1 MKKNIYQKYLKRILN
16 FIILLLICILTE
28 IIIDSINPYL
38 FGRIIDGISNKD
50 INLIKH
56 NLFNFTIVLTV
67 VQILRIFEQLLG
79 ESIVLK
85 IVNEI
90 KKNLFKTVL
99 NIPYFKTQEYD
110 KGELLNRIE
119 FDASMVVHYYIDLV
133 SSLFMIIG
141 NLTISLY
148 FLLNISKQ
156 LSFVAII
163 LICIMYMVNIAFKNQ
178 VSRIQERIKSFADQ
192 YYSWLQNNISNLLG
206 IKLFLQEDKTSE
218 KYIELLD
225 KNYKLQMEDIQIDTK
240 IELGRGI
247 VSIVLDILVLYIA
260 TLYILGGKLTLG
272 NLIAFNTYLN
282 KLLVAISKL
291 LEININKQAVN
302 ISYKRI
308 CSLIFTE
315 KETQEKTNIDIIMRL
330 EFKNVSFGYKENKVL
345 KEISFCLEKPGIY
358 SIVGSNGC
366 GKTTI
371 FSLIEKLYFIEC
383 GEIRINNININE
395 ISTKCLRKN
404 ILYLTKTPFLVNDT
418 IYNNLRIGNENISNE
433 EIQNICKI
441 VGLHADIMRLEN
453 QYESTIDE
461 AGNNFSSGQKQ
472 KLAFVRAYFSR
483 ASLILLDEVT
493 SDIDGKSEKDICNLI
508 KIMSQKSIVI
518 NITHRPCSLE
528 MSNVVFLIEDGRIV
542 DQGKHIELLQRT
554 PRYRSFFK

>member
-1 MKKNIYQKYLKRILN
+1 MKKIIYQKYLKRTLN
-16 FIILLLICILTE
+16 YIILMLICILLG
-28 IIIDSINPYL
+28 IVIDSINPYL
-38 FGRIIDGISNKD
+38 FGRIIDGIGNKD
-50 INLIKH
+50 INFIKH
-56 NLFNFTIVLTV
+56 NLFNLTIVLVV
-67 VQILRIFEQLLG
+67 VQVLGLFEQLLG

-85 IVNEI
+85 TVNEI
-90 KKNLFKTVL
+90 KKNLFETVL

-133 SSLFMIIG
+133 SSSLMIIG

-163 LICIMYMVNIAFKNQ
+163 LICIMYMINIAFKHQ
-178 VSRIQERIKSFADQ
+178 VSRIQDKIKSFSDQ
-192 YYSWLQNNISNLLG
+192 YYSWFQENITNLLG
-206 IKLFLQEDKTSE
+206 IKVFLQEEKTSE
-218 KYIELLD
+218 KYKELLD
-225 KNYKLQMEDIQIDTK
+225 KYYKLQMKDIKTDTK

-247 VSIVLDILVLYIA
+247 VSIILNILVLHIA
-260 TLYILGGKLTLG
+260 TIYILGGKLTLG

-282 KLLVAISKL
+282 NLLVAISKL

-308 CSLIFTE
+308 CSLLSTE
-315 KETQEKTNIDIIMRL
+315 KENQEKFNIDIIMKL
-330 EFKNVSFGYKENKVL
+330 EFKNVFFGYKENKVL
-345 KEISFCLEKPGIY
+345 KGISFCLDKPGIY
-358 SIVGSNGC
+358 SFVGANGC

-371 FSLIEKLYFIEC
+371 FSLIEKLYFTEY
-383 GEIRINNININE
+383 GEIRIKNINISK
-395 ISTKCLRKN
+395 IGTKCLRKN

-418 IYNNLRIGNENISNE
+418 IYENLRIGNKNISNE

-441 VGLHADIMRLEN
+441 VGLHDDIMRLEN
-453 QYESTIDE
+453 QYESIIDE

-472 KLAFVRAYFSR
+472 KLAFVRAYFNK

-493 SDIDGKSEKDICNLI
+493 SDMDGKSEKDICNLI
-508 KIMSQKSIVI
+508 KLMSQKSIVI

-528 MSNVVFLIEDGRIV
+528 MSNMIFFIEDGRIV
-542 DQGKHIELLQRT
+542 DQGIHIELLERT
-554 PRYRSFFK
+554 SAYKNFFK